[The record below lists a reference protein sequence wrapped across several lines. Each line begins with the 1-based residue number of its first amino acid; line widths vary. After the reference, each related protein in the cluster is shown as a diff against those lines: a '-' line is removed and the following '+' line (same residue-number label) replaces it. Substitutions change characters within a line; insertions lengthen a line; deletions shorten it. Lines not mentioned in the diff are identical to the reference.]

1 MSKKATKLSE
11 VRPNDSLFFVKDIS
25 ISDFKSINTNISQ
38 ISSNV
43 YCLHISKDI
52 NESIDYYHLTTNNNT
67 IRITPDSF
75 SSNKPLMEELLDI
88 TNRTNRG
95 KILPM
100 NGMSIGVDLMD
111 LCNGIDLGYFPKTIS
126 TSKYKL
132 LETWFPEV
140 LNKIRNVKIIED
152 NEDYELDSIH
162 FQCNR

>member
-1 MSKKATKLSE
+1 
-11 VRPNDSLFFVKDIS
+11 
-25 ISDFKSINTNISQ
+25 
-38 ISSNV
+38 
-43 YCLHISKDI
+43 
-52 NESIDYYHLTTNNNT
+52 
-67 IRITPDSF
+67 
-75 SSNKPLMEELLDI
+75 MEELLDI